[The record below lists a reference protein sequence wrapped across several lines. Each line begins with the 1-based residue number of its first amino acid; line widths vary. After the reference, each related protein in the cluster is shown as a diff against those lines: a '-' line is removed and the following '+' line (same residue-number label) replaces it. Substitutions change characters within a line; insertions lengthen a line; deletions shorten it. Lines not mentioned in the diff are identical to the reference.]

1 MSSER
6 YDEAVREQKKAERK
20 KQVQKQV
27 MILVIALVV
36 IAVAAAA
43 VFFTIKGK
51 KSEPKDTTKASS
63 SGLAVRSVQAMRHL
77 LLRQI
82 RMRLRKT

>member
-6 YDEAVREQKKAERK
+6 YDEAVREQKAERK

-36 IAVAAAA
+36 IAVSCGS
-43 VFFTIKGK
+43 VFHDKGK
-51 KSEPKDTTKASS
+51 KSEPKVQRRHPS
-63 SGLAVRSVQAMRHL
+63 SGLAGAISASYETFASEADPDASA
-77 LLRQI
+77 
-82 RMRLRKT
+82 KT